1 MSKDSGCM
9 SGTVIGSMVR
19 FFLAGTQLLIKIIL
33 QLILYLGLWIPG
45 MYVLFGVI
53 LYYTLSFNPLDLQ
66 LEGQLYFSG
75 LAACILCSIIIT
87 VRNII
92 VKPISS
98 IYRGPKTPAISA
110 REEAE
115 SGRDEDLNN
124 QEKSARYGK
133 RHSYEIPRPSIYY
146 SIIEEDTLIHEYE
159 DRFEIYKVEENK
171 ARLERVEYK
180 NE

>member
-9 SGTVIGSMVR
+9 SGTIIGSIVR

-33 QLILYLGLWIPG
+33 QIIIYLGLWIPG
-45 MYVLFGVI
+45 IYIIFGVV

-75 LAACILCSIIIT
+75 LAACILCSIVIT

-92 VKPISS
+92 VKPISTIFQGS
-98 IYRGPKTPAISA
+98 KTTMVSPKMPQEDITPTEPLQA
-110 REEAE
+110 R
-115 SGRDEDLNN
+115 STKY
-124 QEKSARYGK
+124 Q
-133 RHSYEIPRPSIYY
+133 HSYEIERPSIYY
-146 SIIEEDTLIHEYE
+146 SILEQDALIHEYD
-159 DRFEIYKVEENK
+159 DRFEIYKVEDNK